1 VLLLTVKQWF
11 LNKTI
16 EKYQMYMPLVIALYS
31 LTTPYVPHGR
41 MRQKQGRGPGRNPST
56 CD

>member
-1 VLLLTVKQWF
+1 VLLTVKQWF

-41 MRQKQGRGPGRNPST
+41 MRQKQGRGLGRNLSM

>member
-1 VLLLTVKQWF
+1 MWREKVVLLTVKQWF

-31 LTTPYVPHGR
+31 LTFVTSRHPTYR
-41 MRQKQGRGPGRNPST
+41 MVG
-56 CD
+56 